1 MARYK
6 VEFKRSVYKDLK
18 PIPKAD
24 VKRILKRIESL
35 ADDPRGAGCEKL
47 SGQERYRVRQ
57 GVYRIVYEIEDDR
70 LIVTVVKIGHR
81 GQVYNRGK

>member
-1 MARYK
+1 MAKYK
-6 VEFKRSVYKDLK
+6 VVFKRSVYKDLK

-24 VKRILKRIESL
+24 VKNILKRIEKL
-35 ADDPRGAGCEKL
+35 GADPRRPGCEKL

-57 GVYRIVYEIEDDR
+57 GIYRIIYEIEDNV

-81 GQVYNRGK
+81 SQVYKN